1 MDPISIPDPRS
12 ARTPEEFIQ
21 RMSELRRWAGN
32 PSLRMLRRLAG
43 STTTAAGETIDA
55 LPESTTSYLLNGRS
69 LPRLPRLEF
78 VEAFVAACLHA
89 RHHHDDEVL
98 QETER
103 WRNAWRCITTP
114 AEVEPVPEPA
124 AQPATASLR
133 RRPLAIAVA
142 VLLLTAA
149 GLLAFQQAGAETGS
163 PSRTVA
169 REQAREVHRGIVAA
183 MRDTDGI
190 DLDLGLLTTQ
200 AARGIDVTPWG
211 QGNHLVTKSGAT
223 IVLLENPGTE
233 SYERCAAVP
242 AEQLV
247 VTVRGLYAIP
257 APRNLCVWT
266 REGRVAMLTLD
277 ETPSPRT
284 GTLSM
289 HYVVWQPANQTPPS
303 AR

>member
-1 MDPISIPDPRS
+1 M
-12 ARTPEEFIQ
+12 T
-21 RMSELRRWAGN
+21 ELRRWAGN

-43 STTTAAGETIDA
+43 TTTTAAGETVDA

-69 LPRLPRLEF
+69 LPRPPRLEF
-78 VEAFVAACLHA
+78 VEAFVAACLSA
-89 RHHHDDEVL
+89 RHHPDEEVT

-103 WRNAWRCITTP
+103 WRDAWRLLTTP
-114 AEVEPVPEPA
+114 AEPEPEPEPDLEPVSPPISPPVA
-124 AQPATASLR
+124 APLR
-133 RRPLAIAVA
+133 RR
-142 VLLLTAA
+142 LLVTAGAALLVTAA
-149 GLLAFQQAGAETGS
+149 GLLAYHQAGADTGS
-163 PSRTVA
+163 HSGAVT
-169 REQAREVHRGIVAA
+169 REQAHEVHRGTVAA

-200 AARGIDVTPWG
+200 ATRGIDITPWG

-223 IVLLENPGTE
+223 MVLLEKTGPE

-242 AEQLV
+242 AERLV

-277 ETPSPRT
+277 ETPSPRR
-284 GTLSM
+284 GTLAL
-289 HYVVWQPANQTPPS
+289 HYVVWQPSQQTPP
-303 AR
+303 ATR